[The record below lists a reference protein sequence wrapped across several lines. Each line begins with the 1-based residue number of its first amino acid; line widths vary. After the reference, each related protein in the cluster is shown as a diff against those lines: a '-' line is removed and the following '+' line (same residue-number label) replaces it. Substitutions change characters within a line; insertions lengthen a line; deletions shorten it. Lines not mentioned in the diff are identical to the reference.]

1 MLRSPAH
8 PRQDSRL
15 VTILDGQSVLA
26 IVRFRAPCDL
36 AAVFGAIRRG
46 GIGLVEVTAD
56 TPGALEAVR
65 ASAIAGTPVGAG
77 TIRSVGQARA
87 FAEAGAAFLVSP
99 GVSVDVVRVS
109 VERRIPAVPGALT
122 PTEISTAMDA
132 GATAVKLF
140 PARLGGPDYLRALRG
155 PFADVAFVPTGGIE
169 IEQVR
174 SWLDAG
180 ATAIGLGSALVGSD
194 PPRGAGDIQALTDR
208 AGRAAE
214 LARG

>member
-1 MLRSPAH
+1 MLRSPPH
-8 PRQDSRL
+8 PVKTTDI

-36 AAVFGAIRRG
+36 ATVFEAIRRG

-87 FAEAGAAFLVSP
+87 FGEAGAAFLVSP
-99 GVSVDVVRVS
+99 GVAPVVVRTA
-109 VERRIPAVPGALT
+109 VELGVPAVPGALS
-122 PTEISTAMDA
+122 PTEISTAMDE
-132 GATAVKLF
+132 GATAIKLF
-140 PARLGGPDYLRALRG
+140 PARLGGPEYLRALRA
-155 PFADVAFVPTGGIE
+155 PFADVPFVPTGGIE
-169 IEQVR
+169 IGDVR

-180 ATAIGLGSALVGSD
+180 AASVGLGSALVGSD
-194 PPRGAGDIQALTDR
+194 PPPAGVGLEALTDR
-208 AGRAAE
+208 AARALE
-214 LARG
+214 LAKG

>member
-1 MLRSPAH
+1 MLRSPPH
-8 PRQDSRL
+8 PVKTADI

-36 AAVFGAIRRG
+36 AAIFGAIRRG

-65 ASAIAGTPVGAG
+65 ASAIAGAPVGAG

-99 GVSVDVVRVS
+99 GVSVDVVRMA
-109 VERRIPAVPGALT
+109 VERRVPAVPGALT
-122 PTEISTAMDA
+122 PTEISTALDA

-169 IEQVR
+169 IDEVR

-194 PPRGAGDIQALTDR
+194 PPQTAGDMEALTDR
-208 AGRAAE
+208 AGRAVE
-214 LARG
+214 VARG